1 MTSAR
6 AIASAAGKAFGRDF
20 EARSSDPVILMTEGS
35 MDTIF
40 TRLDATPA
48 RSPNA
53 GALPAFSRWLKACL
67 ARSRQRRDLGLLSEE
82 QLRDIGLTAADV
94 DRECRRWPWDGAA
107 STARGG
113 VKA

>member
-1 MTSAR
+1 
-6 AIASAAGKAFGRDF
+6 
-20 EARSSDPVILMTEGS
+20 

-48 RSPNA
+48 RSRNA
-53 GALPAFSRWLKACL
+53 GTLPAFGRWLKACL

-94 DRECRRWPWDGAA
+94 RRECRRWPWDGAA
-107 STARGG
+107 SPGSGG
-113 VKA
+113 VRRSSRR

>member
-1 MTSAR
+1 
-6 AIASAAGKAFGRDF
+6 
-20 EARSSDPVILMTEGS
+20 MTEGS

-48 RSPNA
+48 RSPKA
-53 GALPAFSRWLKACL
+53 RALPAFGRWLKACF

-94 DRECRRWPWDGAA
+94 HRECRRWPWDGAP
-107 STARGG
+107 STGRGG
-113 VKA
+113 VRRSFAR